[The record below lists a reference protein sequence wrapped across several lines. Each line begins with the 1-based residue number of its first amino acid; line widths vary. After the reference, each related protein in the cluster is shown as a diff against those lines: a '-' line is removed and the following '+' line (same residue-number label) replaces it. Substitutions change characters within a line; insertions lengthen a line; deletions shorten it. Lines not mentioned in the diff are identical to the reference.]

1 MKKNK
6 IVLLCFFIGI
16 FIFSGCSNKGLDEKE
31 VSKVFIE
38 DFIYH
43 KETEKFKENFVEG
56 DILSK
61 QLTIMTTG
69 VEDTFSGVFDPITG
83 PLSEKEKK
91 QISDGLMKKVRETSS
106 YKYKVKEGKKNQ
118 IEVTYQIK
126 GFDYPHLVEQ
136 TLDGVLGELMKE
148 TDMKASTSKQ
158 MILHSFSDALSKGKE
173 SKKSTEVTIKFEKVK
188 KQWQIVE
195 GQDDKL
201 ELILLAFISGYN
213 NKSNY
218 EKEMNTMLE
227 SSINNAK
234 SKL

>member
-6 IVLLCFFIGI
+6 IVLLCFFMGI
-16 FIFSGCSNKGLDEKE
+16 FIFSGCSNKGMDEKE
-31 VSKVFIE
+31 ISRVFIE

-43 KETEKFKENFVEG
+43 KETKKFKENFVDG

-61 QLTIMTTG
+61 QLTIMTTNF
-69 VEDTFSGVFDPITG
+69 EDTFSGVFDPITG
-83 PLSEKEKK
+83 PLSNDEKK
-91 QISDGLMKKVRETSS
+91 QISDGLMKQVKETSS
-106 YKYKVKEGKKNQ
+106 YKYKVKEGEKNQ
-118 IEVTYQIK
+118 IEVTYQIT
-126 GFDYPHLVEQ
+126 GFDYAHLVEQ

-158 MILHSFSDALSKGKE
+158 MILHSFSNALSKGKE
-173 SKKSTEVTIKFEKVK
+173 SKKETEVTLKLEKVK
-188 KQWQIVE
+188 KEWQIVE

-201 ELILLAFISGYN
+201 ESILLAFISGYN

-218 EKEMNTMLE
+218 EKAMNSMLE
-227 SSINNAK
+227 NSINNAK